1 MLVSIHAPVK
11 GATGKYRQQSK
22 VAYSFN
28 PRAREGRDLHEGGL
42 YCYKTVVS
50 IHAPVKGATID
61 ERRNVY
67 SAQGFNPRAREG
79 RDGKIETD
87 LAGINGFQSTRP

>member
-1 MLVSIHAPVK
+1 
-11 GATGKYRQQSK
+11 
-22 VAYSFN
+22 
-28 PRAREGRDLHEGGL
+28 
-42 YCYKTVVS
+42 
-50 IHAPVKGATID
+50 VKGATID